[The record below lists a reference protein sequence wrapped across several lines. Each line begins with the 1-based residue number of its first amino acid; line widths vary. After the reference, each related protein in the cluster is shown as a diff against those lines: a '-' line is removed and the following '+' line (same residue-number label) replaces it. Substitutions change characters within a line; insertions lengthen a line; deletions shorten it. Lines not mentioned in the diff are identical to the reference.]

1 MKLDL
6 DSPIPKYYQ
15 LSKILRENMHTN
27 KLLPSYR
34 TLMKEYNISLAT
46 VRQAIGMLKED
57 GLVRSE
63 QGKRTFCQA
72 SPTLEKNRLIGLI
85 IPRVHES
92 VFGAVV
98 ENIEEVLSSKGYHM
112 ILCNS
117 HDSAVNEMKHIKTL
131 KERKV
136 MGIIFGPSHIT
147 KSIDSIRFSEV
158 HKIPFLLLL
167 GHIKGVDTDYVT
179 DDGAKG
185 AYKLILHLLALGHRR
200 IAFIG
205 GCFDIAFP
213 ERIKGYKEALKEYG
227 VKFDKA
233 LLMITQSQ
241 KVKNVTKSIKALLA
255 MKNKP
260 TAIFAIN
267 DKVAINALKALH
279 NLKVRVPEKMSIAG
293 YDNIEA
299 ASSLRVPL
307 TTVNTNTSEI
317 GHKAAEA
324 LISKI
329 EGKKTENIR
338 KLIEPELIIRKS
350 TVISNS

>member
-1 MKLDL
+1 
-6 DSPIPKYYQ
+6 
-15 LSKILRENMHTN
+15 
-27 KLLPSYR
+27 
-34 TLMKEYNISLAT
+34 
-46 VRQAIGMLKED
+46 
-57 GLVRSE
+57 
-63 QGKRTFCQA
+63 
-72 SPTLEKNRLIGLI
+72 
-85 IPRVHES
+85 
-92 VFGAVV
+92 
-98 ENIEEVLSSKGYHM
+98 
-112 ILCNS
+112 
-117 HDSAVNEMKHIKTL
+117 
-131 KERKV
+131 
-136 MGIIFGPSHIT
+136 
-147 KSIDSIRFSEV
+147 
-158 HKIPFLLLL
+158 
-167 GHIKGVDTDYVT
+167 
-179 DDGAKG
+179 
-185 AYKLILHLLALGHRR
+185 
-200 IAFIG
+200 FIG

-267 DKVAINALKALH
+267 DKAAINVLKALR